1 MCTADEDALRVLGGR
16 IADAILRHGRVIAAR
31 CDDSIS
37 RVLDERP
44 VLLRR
49 ARGHVPESLRVSR
62 RFELPLLAC
71 GAHLKNAFCL
81 GAHDLAW
88 MGPHIGDLETHEACA
103 DFEREVERFARFVG
117 IEPEVLAHDLHPDYF
132 TTRWASSHL
141 DRTRVGVQHHH
152 AHVASAMAEHGL
164 EGPVLGLAWDGT
176 GDGGD
181 GTAWGGELLA
191 ADYAGFRRMATL
203 RPIRLAGGD
212 AAIRDVWRVALA
224 LLDDAFDGDPPLDA
238 LRLFDSID
246 VERISFVRRMVTS
259 GVHAPSAHG
268 AGRYFDAIGAILLGV
283 PVSRYEGEVAMRLES
298 LAGDSQRESP
308 YGFDVGIAPTIPSAT
323 DRTAPVAIDL
333 RPAVRA
339 VVNDLVSGVPASAIA
354 ARFHATLGAV
364 AEEMV
369 ALAMPVF
376 GHLPVVLTGGCFQN
390 ERLLA
395 DVSARL
401 TTRVRVYRHGRIPPN
416 DGGIALGQA
425 MVAAAAVR
433 GDRCVL
439 GDGARSARVN

>member
-1 MCTADEDALRVLGGR
+1 
-16 IADAILRHGRVIAAR
+16 
-31 CDDSIS
+31 
-37 RVLDERP
+37 
-44 VLLRR
+44 
-49 ARGHVPESLRVSR
+49 LRVSR
-62 RFELPLLAC
+62 AFARPLLAC

-103 DFEREVERFARFVG
+103 DFEREVERFSRFVG
-117 IEPEVLAHDLHPDYF
+117 IEPEVVAHDLHPDYF
-132 TTRWASSHL
+132 TTRWASSRL
-141 DRTRVGVQHHH
+141 DCTRVGVQHHH

-212 AAIRDVWRVALA
+212 AAIRDVWRIALA

-246 VERISFVRRMVTS
+246 AERISVVRLMVAS
-259 GVHAPSAHG
+259 GLHSPSAHG
-268 AGRYFDAIGAILLGV
+268 VGRYFDAIGAMLLSA
-283 PVSRYEGEVAMRLES
+283 PVSRYEGEVAMRLEF
-298 LAGDSQRESP
+298 LADDSQVRSP
-308 YGFDVGIAPTIPSAT
+308 YLFYVGIAPTVASVA
-323 DRTAPVAIDL
+323 DRTAPATIDL
-333 RPAVRA
+333 RPTVRA
-339 VVNDLVSGVPASAIA
+339 VVSDLVSGVSASTIA

-369 ALAMPVF
+369 ALATPAF
-376 GHLPVVLTGGCFQN
+376 ARLPVVLTGGCFQN

-401 TTRVRVYRHGRIPPN
+401 STRARVYRHGRIPPN

-439 GDGARSARVN
+439 GDGARCARVD